1 MNSATK
7 SEFQW
12 GRVVFFGR
20 DISEY
25 VAMLNLDLDAMRGLK
40 VLDCCAGPAAF
51 AVQAA
56 AQGVDVVA
64 CDPLYGEDAQALR
77 KMVDED
83 TQAVSEKQ
91 ARTRDLF
98 HAELVPVA
106 ERRKAME
113 LFLEDFEK
121 PESGHRYVS
130 AELPSLPFADKSFD
144 IVLCANLL
152 FLYSDATYG
161 GMITEG
167 SPFDYVFHERAIE
180 ELMRVCR
187 QDVRIYPL
195 QGTAADEHAFLRLL
209 MKQLTAQGLECT
221 LEPVAQRDII
231 GAEQM
236 LRIRRR

>member
-20 DISEY
+20 GISEY
-25 VAMLNLDLDAMRGLK
+25 VAMFNLDLAAMRGLK
-40 VLDCCAGPAAF
+40 VLDCGAGPAAF

-56 AQGVDVVA
+56 EHGIDAIA
-64 CDPLYGEDAQALR
+64 CDPLYGEELQSLR

-91 ARTRDLF
+91 ERMRELF
-98 HAELVPVA
+98 HEELVPA
-106 ERRKAME
+106 SERRKEME
-113 LFLEDFEK
+113 QFLADFEK
-121 PESGHRYVS
+121 PESGHRYVA

-152 FLYSDATYG
+152 FLYSDAAYG
-161 GMITEG
+161 GMITES
-167 SPFDYVFHERAIE
+167 SPFDYVFHERAVE
-180 ELMRVCR
+180 ELMRVSR

-195 QGTAADEHAFLRLL
+195 QATAADEHAFLRLL
-209 MKQLTAQGLECT
+209 MKQLTAQGLECS